1 MTTAVS
7 QRQAVLIFLA
17 FAAAY
22 FFSAL
27 VRAITA
33 TLAPTLTAE
42 LQLTSGDLG
51 LLSGAFF
58 LGFSVL
64 QLPMGNWLDRV
75 GPRRVEVPFLIAAVL
90 GCLAFAVAESFYGLL
105 AARLLC
111 GAGFAACLMA
121 PLTGYRRWYAP
132 TMQLRANAWMLMT
145 GSLGML
151 AATLPVQWLLPWMG
165 WRWLFV
171 VLAGLIL
178 IAIAM
183 LMWNVPTW
191 HSASTTQTP
200 LADGGYAEVGR
211 HPYFRALAPLGFFTY
226 GGMVAVQTLWAGP
239 WLTAVVGVE
248 PVEAASGLFMINL
261 TMLFTFWGWGVLNPR
276 FIKRGWDT
284 NRLMAWGIP
293 ASFLALLGNLLLGAN
308 GGWWSL
314 ALFCMA
320 SSFVTLSQPA
330 LGLAFASH
338 LAGRAL
344 SAYNLVLFCGV
355 FVVQWGVGVLV
366 DVFKRGGAGDVLAF
380 QWAFTVLLLCQLA
393 SYIWFLRM
401 TTDNPAP

>member
-1 MTTAVS
+1 MTTAMSRRRV
-7 QRQAVLIFLA
+7 ALIFLA
-17 FAAAY
+17 FAVAY

-27 VRAITA
+27 VRAVTA

-42 LQLTSGDLG
+42 LMLTSGDLG
-51 LLSGAFF
+51 LLSGAYF

-64 QLPMGNWLDRV
+64 QLPMGQWLDRI
-75 GPRRVEVPFLIAAVL
+75 GPRRVEVVFLIAAVL
-90 GCLAFAVAESFYGLL
+90 GCLAFAFAQSFHGLL

-121 PLTGYRRWYAP
+121 PLTGYRRWYSP
-132 TMQLRANAWMLMT
+132 TLQLRANSWMLMT

-151 AATLPVQWLLPWMG
+151 AATLPVQWLMPLFG

-171 VLAGLIL
+171 GLAGLIL
-178 IAIAM
+178 AAVALIG
-183 LMWNVPTW
+183 WHVPAWT
-191 HSASTTQTP
+191 SPAQAP
-200 LADGGYAEVGR
+200 VPDGGYAEVWR
-211 HPYFRALAPLGFFTY
+211 HRYFRALVPLGFFSY

-239 WLTAVVGVE
+239 WLTAVIGIE
-248 PVEAASGLFMINL
+248 PQEAAAGLFMINL
-261 TMLFTFWGWGVLNPR
+261 AMLLTFWSWGLLNPR
-276 FIKRGWDT
+276 LIARGWHA
-284 NRLMAWGIP
+284 NRLMTWGMP
-293 ASFLALLGNLLLGAN
+293 GSLLALLGNVLLGAD
-308 GGWWSL
+308 GGWWGL

-330 LGLAFASH
+330 IGLAFAPQ

-355 FVVQWGVGVLV
+355 FMVQWGVGLLV
-366 DVFKRGGAGDVLAF
+366 DMFRRGGADQVAAF
-380 QWAFTVLLLCQLA
+380 QWAFAALLLCQLA

-401 TTDNPAP
+401 TTDNPAQ

>member
-183 LMWNVPTW
+183 LMWSVPTW

>member
-1 MTTAVS
+1 MTNLVS
-7 QRQAVLIFLA
+7 RRKAVLIFLA

-90 GCLAFAVAESFYGLL
+90 GCLAFAVAQSFYGLL

-132 TMQLRANAWMLMT
+132 TMQLRANSWMLMT

-183 LMWNVPTW
+183 LMWHVPTW
-191 HSASTTQTP
+191 HSASTTQTT

-276 FIKRGWDT
+276 FIKLGWGT

-293 ASFLALLGNLLLGAN
+293 ASFLALLGNVLLGAN

-330 LGLAFASH
+330 IGLAFASH

-366 DVFKRGGAGDVLAF
+366 DLFKRGGAGDVLAF
-380 QWAFTVLLLCQLA
+380 QWAFTVLLLCQLV
-393 SYIWFLRM
+393 SYVWFLRT
-401 TTDNPAP
+401 TTDNPAS

>member
-151 AATLPVQWLLPWMG
+151 AATMPVQWLLPWMG